1 MTTLPS
7 TYGASPLDAID
18 ASYAS
23 FANDTDGDIITNAL
37 DNMPSD
43 FDSMDTGL
51 AWHVSYSVVGRSDDT
66 YGLSVRIING
76 ATILAAATSGG
87 TPATVNANV
96 TNTSDTTGSVAF
108 AYVNTGAS
116 KALWDG
122 ATWEF
127 TQAYSKSKGSDGGH
141 IRLNAAWVTGTYTA
155 GAAAQ
160 DLTASLI
167 TSASA
172 IYSPTLSTV
181 NTLEPTLLGGGG
193 GYATIVRESFIDN
206 DDTYAGSP
214 VDTVHDI
221 DAPAGFASGDVVV
234 VDIQTNGSSLTTP
247 IPTGFVQMW
256 AAEGQSNPK
265 SYGFVGT
272 YDDVGAGPWTFH
284 TTSSVYIGWIA
295 ARYSGVDNTTPQD
308 ATAVGT
314 DGAAATSWSLTGITT
329 STDGAMVVGG
339 VGSNS
344 SSAARMT
351 WDSAQVVAEFDE
363 TFLGGGIKDTSA
375 ADGTQATAG
384 ATGAITG
391 TIDSTLAWAGGLAA
405 LKPAATGGG
414 GGAEIYSPTISH
426 AAGPAT
432 QDLTASLIT
441 STSAI
446 YAPTVVPDQLLSTSL
461 IDGGAAIYS
470 PTVIPDQL
478 LSPTLLDG
486 GAAIYDATVVQ
497 TVPSQDITAV
507 LLTSTSAIYGPT
519 LSTLNALAPT
529 LLDGGAAIYAPTLTT
544 ENTLTATL
552 LTSTS
557 AIYDAT
563 VEPAPESLT
572 ATLLDGGRAIYAPT
586 VVPDLLLTPTLLDG
600 GATPYSPTV
609 QPAPVTVTTALLTS
623 ASQIYD
629 AEVIPGPLSLSP
641 TLLGSAPAIY
651 DATVI
656 PDQPLAATFI
666 ASNPAIYAPALGL
679 SLAADLITST
689 SAIYDVS
696 LELNLTL
703 DLISSTPVAY
713 GPTVAQASGPQSL
726 IVPLLDANHAIYAP
740 GIFPDQQL
748 TVPLLDGGAT
758 LYDPAV
764 LADQAITAA
773 FITSTSAIYDPTLT
787 AYVDLVTTLLDGGA
801 TPYDPTITNS
811 SVSITGIT
819 RDGSGTPL
827 GSCVVHVFRTVDDVE
842 VAQVTSSSTGAFSVS
857 VAAGVEHYIVA
868 YKAGTPDK
876 AGTTKNTLVGS

>member
-1 MTTLPS
+1 MTALPS

-384 ATGAITG
+384 ATGSITG

-461 IDGGAAIYS
+461 IDSGAAIYS
-470 PTVIPDQL
+470 PTL
-478 LSPTLLDG
+478 TPTN
-486 GAAIYDATVVQ
+486 
-497 TVPSQDITAV
+497 DITAAF
-507 LLTSTSAIYGPT
+507 LTSTSAIYGPT
-519 LSTLNALAPT
+519 VSTINTLEPT
-529 LLDGGAAIYAPTLTT
+529 LLDGGAAL
-544 ENTLTATL
+544 
-552 LTSTS
+552 
-557 AIYDAT
+557 YDAT
-563 VEPAPESLT
+563 VTPGPVTLT
-572 ATLLDGGRAIYAPT
+572 ATLLDGGRAIYDATVEPAPLGITATLLVSTSAIYAPT
-586 VVPDLLLTPTLLDG
+586 LIPDLLLEPTLVDA
-600 GATPYSPTV
+600 GA
-609 QPAPVTVTTALLTS
+609 A
-623 ASQIYD
+623 IYD
-629 AEVIPGPLSLSP
+629 ATVTPAPWTLSLELI
-641 TLLGSAPAIY
+641 TSAPAIY
-651 DATVI
+651 DATVT
-656 PDQPLAATFI
+656 PGP
-666 ASNPAIYAPALGL
+666 L
-679 SLAADLITST
+679 SLTTAFLDAGP
-689 SAIYDVS
+689 AIYDVV
-696 LELNLTL
+696 
-703 DLISSTPVAY
+703 LI
-713 GPTVAQASGPQSL
+713 
-726 IVPLLDANHAIYAP
+726 
-740 GIFPDQQL
+740 PDQ
-748 TVPLLDGGAT
+748 LLE
-758 LYDPAV
+758 P
-764 LADQAITAA
+764 
-773 FITSTSAIYDPTLT
+773 
-787 AYVDLVTTLLDGGA
+787 TLLDGGA
-801 TPYDPTITNS
+801 ALYDATVTQASGPQTIATALIDGGSAIYSPTLAPVNTLAVALIDAGAALYAPTLTTLSRVTISVGS
-811 SVSITGIT
+811 SWTAADQKVAVKAFRLSGPWQPGSTRLVSKRVSVTAPFALAVVKGVKVAVTVTGSFLLDASEALRIPV
-819 RDGSGTPL
+819 DVGVSSPWSPGSTETFVPG
-827 GSCVVHVFRTVDDVE
+827 
-842 VAQVTSSSTGAFSVS
+842 TGAGPESSFL
-857 VAAGVEHYIVA
+857 ERLLQLR
-868 YKAGTPDK
+868 K
-876 AGTTKNTLVGS
+876 